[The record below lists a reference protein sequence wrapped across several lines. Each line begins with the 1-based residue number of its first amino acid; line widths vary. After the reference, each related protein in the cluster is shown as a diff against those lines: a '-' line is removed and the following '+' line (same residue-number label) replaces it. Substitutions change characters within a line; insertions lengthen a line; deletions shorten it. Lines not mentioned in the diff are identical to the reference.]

1 MSSSNEMGQGHGSL
15 SAAAAMVAAA
25 KHDFDRLNATL
36 VHHLD
41 AASSTWSGRGSTA
54 FVALGLAWSERQ
66 RDIVGALEGFEAS
79 LRATERDNT
88 ATDEAQ
94 SAAFGR
100 VQRRLG

>member
-15 SAAAAMVAAA
+15 SAAAAMVADA

-36 VHHLD
+36 VQHLD
-41 AASSTWSGRGSTA
+41 AARATWSGRGGTA
-54 FVALGLAWSERQ
+54 FVALGRAWSERQ
-66 RDIVGALEGFEAS
+66 RVIVGALEGFEAS

-94 SAAFGR
+94 SAAFVR
-100 VQRRLG
+100 VQQRLG